1 MIIEKEYLKFLK
13 EIKERITSAQY
24 TALRAVNKE
33 LITLY
38 WDIGKNIAEK
48 QKELGWGKSIVENLA
63 KDLQTEFPGVSG
75 YSSANLWR
83 MRNFY
88 FIYNENLKLAPL
100 AREIG
105 WYNNVIIM
113 EKCKSDQEREFYLK
127 QTKINNWT
135 KNILIHQIENQT
147 YEKYLLNQT
156 NFDRTIKKR
165 IKENS
170 KLAVKDEYT
179 FDFIELKEEHQER
192 ELENALINKI
202 KYLLQELGNNFCFI
216 GSQYRIEI
224 DGEEFFIDLLLYNR
238 NLKCLIAIDLKIGEF
253 KPEYVGKM
261 QFYLSALDDLV
272 RIKGENKSI
281 GIIICKNKNRTIV
294 EYTLRDTNKPI
305 GISTYKIPQKVIK
318 CLSESRDDNDY
329 FNSMMEIQKIK
340 MEKSGTIK
348 KMKNGKN

>member
-1 MIIEKEYLKFLK
+1 MNKENEYLKFLK

-24 TALRAVNKE
+24 AALRAVNKE
-33 LITLY
+33 LINLY
-38 WDIGKNIAEK
+38 WDIGKSIVEK

-83 MRNFY
+83 IRNFY

-100 AREIG
+100 VREIS
-105 WYNNVIIM
+105 WSKNIRIM
-113 EKCKSDQEREFYLK
+113 EMCKSDEEREFYLK

-135 KNILIHQIENQT
+135 KNVLIHQIENQT

-156 NFDRTIKKR
+156 NFDKTIKPK
-165 IKENS
+165 IKEQS

-179 FDFIELKEEHQER
+179 FDFLELKEEHLEK
-192 ELENALINKI
+192 ELENALIGKV
-202 KYLLQELGNNFCFI
+202 KSLLLELGSNFCFVA
-216 GSQYRIEI
+216 SQYRIEI
-224 DGEEFFIDLLLYNR
+224 DGEEFFIDLLLYHR
-238 NLKCLIAIDLKIGEF
+238 TLRCLIAIDLKIGNF

-261 QFYLSALDDLV
+261 QFYLSALDDLA

-281 GIIICKNKNRTIV
+281 GIIICKEKNRTIV

-305 GISTYKIPQKVIK
+305 GVSTYKIPEKIIK
-318 CLSESRDDNDY
+318 CLPTKEELRRL
-329 FNSMMEIQKIK
+329 I
-340 MEKSGTIK
+340 
-348 KMKNGKN
+348 